1 MKISLRPPPVNLIIM
16 NENKK
21 PEGLKRKFYFSW
33 HPSYWGEVHIYLG
46 KPYDEYCLNFD
57 LAFIGFGY
65 AY

>member
-1 MKISLRPPPVNLIIM
+1 MIM

-33 HPSYWGEVHIYLG
+33 HPSYWAELHIYLR
-46 KPYDEYCLNFD
+46 KPNDEYCFNFD

-65 AY
+65 SY